1 MLGDSA
7 VQWQTLK
14 GGFADLI
21 ARYPS
26 QWNISGYAYFACMAA
41 DKPTTQALISRLHE
55 FSANTWDNRIDFH
68 DRCVK
73 WALNEKNTTA
83 PTFDP

>member
-1 MLGDSA
+1 
-7 VQWQTLK
+7 
-14 GGFADLI
+14 
-21 ARYPS
+21 
-26 QWNISGYAYFACMAA
+26 MAA

-55 FSANTWDNRIDFH
+55 FSADTWDNRIDFH

-73 WALNEKNTTA
+73 WARDEKNTMA